1 MRKHLPAWAILTL
14 IGLIAALCLGAVYEL
29 TREPIARRTA
39 EEAERTRKELV
50 PEAASFEEAEYEG
63 LDSLFLAKNEAG
75 ETVGYVGKTTVQG
88 FGGEIEVSV
97 GLNGEGLLS
106 GISVGGEH
114 FSETAGLGARA
125 KDAGFT
131 DQFGGKTLPVATRAN
146 GGEIDALTASTIT
159 SNAVVRA
166 VNAAG
171 SAIAGFAGIES
182 DTEGDDAQP

>member
-1 MRKHLPAWAILTL
+1 MRKHLPAWAVLTL

-29 TREPIARRTA
+29 TREPIAQRTR
-39 EEAERTRKELV
+39 EEAERIRKELL
-50 PEAASFEEAEYEG
+50 PEAASFEEMEADG
-63 LDSLFLAKNEAG
+63 LDSLFLAKDENG

-97 GLNGEGLLS
+97 GLNGEGILS

-125 KDAGFT
+125 KDSGFT
-131 DQFGGKTLPVATRAN
+131 DQFSGKSLPVATRAN
-146 GGEIDALTASTIT
+146 DGEIDALTASTIT

-166 VNAAG
+166 VNEAG
-171 SAIAGFAGIES
+171 GAIADFVGLES
-182 DTEGDDAQP
+182 ETQGDETQP